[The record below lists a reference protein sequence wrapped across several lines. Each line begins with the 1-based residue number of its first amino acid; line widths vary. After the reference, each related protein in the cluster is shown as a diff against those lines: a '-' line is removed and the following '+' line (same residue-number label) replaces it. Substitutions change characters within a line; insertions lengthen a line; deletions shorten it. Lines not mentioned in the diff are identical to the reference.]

1 MSIDRTAIGRTLPPI
16 RARVD
21 PGRLRLFAQALGQD
35 EPPHRPGERIP
46 VPPTFLFGLELDAP
60 EPFAWLTD
68 LGVDLR
74 RVLHGEQ
81 SFVYHAPAYAGD
93 TLVASPRIA
102 DIYDRRGG
110 ELEFVVK
117 QTSVTGED
125 GRPVA
130 DLTSVIVVRNGG
142 AAR

>member
-1 MSIDRTAIGRTLPPI
+1 MSIDRAAIGRALPPI

-21 PGRLRLFAQALGQD
+21 PGRLRLFAQALGQ
-35 EPPHRPGERIP
+35 PPASGARLP
-46 VPPTFLFGLELDAP
+46 VPPTFLFGLELEVP

-74 RVLHGEQ
+74 HVLHGEQ
-81 SFVYHAPAYAGD
+81 SFTYHALAYPD
-93 TLVASPRIA
+93 DVLVASPRIA
-102 DIYDRRGG
+102 DIYDRRNG

-117 QTSVTGED
+117 DTEVTGED

-130 DLTSVIVVRNGG
+130 DLTSVIVVRSGG
-142 AAR
+142 TAQ